1 MPNVKQFQKIYINCL
16 TDVCATVHN
25 PLMPN
30 ELLNAND
37 AAAVLSVSRRTI
49 TRWARQKKLRSF
61 RLGGVALRFRKLDLD
76 EFISASEVAR

>member
-1 MPNVKQFQKIYINCL
+1 
-16 TDVCATVHN
+16 
-25 PLMPN
+25 MPN